1 MSDKKLKGKIKCLN
15 GIDKFLFD
23 FNDLYQENDKLWNGF
38 LCLFYTTLCKSWI
51 ETQIFSIMCVK

>member
-23 FNDLYQENDKLWNGF
+23 FNGLYQENDKL
-38 LCLFYTTLCKSWI
+38 
-51 ETQIFSIMCVK
+51 